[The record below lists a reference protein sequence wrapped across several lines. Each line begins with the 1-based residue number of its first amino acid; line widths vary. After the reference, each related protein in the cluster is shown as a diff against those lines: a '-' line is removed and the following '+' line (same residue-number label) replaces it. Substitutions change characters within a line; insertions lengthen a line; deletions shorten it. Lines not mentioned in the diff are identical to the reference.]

1 MSKKANRIALLAK
14 NGNISSGITKADDG
28 WNDLTQVENYVE
40 KIELPKLN
48 TDTDIQNI
56 LTAIP
61 SPWARAYMQYAALL
75 RPYFTDPFR
84 KSADYAG
91 ETKDTVQGMDSLY
104 LSLQEEWKGLIAL
117 LALKSENINVER
129 IVLEYVDDLKYDE
142 LNDAQRFERVKN
154 VYQLK
159 GAFGNMLFADSNVWG
174 AVDRPDGEYN
184 PPYFQLIKFDD
195 ILIAATHP
203 RSLAYPAAHY
213 KELENKNISW
223 FKKGKLVDPLHHL
236 KAPELDKLYHYV
248 NQIRKNL
255 ETYDSKFSK
264 NEVNTINLK
273 KFLQDWAQEI
283 RLFVEQKHTD
293 FKMRDVGVLDFFN
306 EFHSPF
312 DIVFNIDMKIYKH
325 EGKYLTENVTG
336 DLEELNPDQLLLDAK
351 KSKII
356 LLKSGG
362 FNDYLATALEAIG
375 DDGEKYFFSL
385 PLSEL
390 GLREFYSNLNTLLK
404 FGKGDKNIS
413 AKYIKSIES
422 VEVTLEVEIDGH
434 KTPFS
439 KIYKIQN
446 VNEPLDTN
454 VVLWPNFTASN
465 WNSYYMYSE
474 VLHNDDKIKG
484 IPLISKSDD
493 YEELMYKKGTENEL
507 YYITDELDVPD
518 HLQQADAHLLVSY
531 DKDRLK
537 GSDLKYEI
545 YNSNVPFKG
554 IELRGNEGDY
564 DDYNCGYILLD
575 DSKSDAEKGIINLDE
590 NELAKVDVGIDFGS
604 TNTTISYRTGDDAST
619 VLSSRNRR
627 RFLLGHDINDNNSLA
642 KPNELF
648 FFQNDEP
655 GYFYKS
661 SLLTHHRFR
670 LKNAPSSFANV
681 ITGGFPVWEE
691 NLNIIGGDE
700 EKVLLDINNTNAE
713 ILHDLKWRKQ
723 DQHIKNK
730 KAFLKTIWLLINAE
744 LFSDNKRPVSLSW
757 SYPTSMPN
765 SVRHDLEGVYSE
777 MVNTIV
783 PINDNSVN
791 LAQIGG
797 DKNLPYKVL
806 SESEAVSEYV
816 LNKGGVSVSKDTV
829 LINFDIGGTTSDIS
843 ILVND
848 PGDKRANLIRQTS
861 AKIAANRMSTA
872 AKFSKDLRK
881 CIEYF
886 VKKNQLN
893 IKCLEEFD
901 KNSDVS
907 TYLLNIVFN
916 KLEKNKIDGSLF
928 YNQCWNPDD
937 DTLDRGET
945 RGLFA
950 IASYISGLLLF
961 HTAQKVRGLIENGEL
976 KQKKYHIK
984 FNSFGKGGRLF
995 DWLRNGVNEN
1005 EANKYYEDCF
1015 RLGSQRDSNDLD
1027 IIASFGNYEVAE
1039 NTKKEVA
1046 FGLVNKYES
1055 FKSDSKSGSEVIGED
1070 GYKFKGKPL
1079 SWNQEI
1085 TPEMIHEF
1093 GEALE
1098 FPTNSELPRFTLF
1111 IDRYISLVRDWNV
1124 FDTSVIK
1131 SEISNFAERKLEN
1144 YVKTDAAWIDHK
1156 MTANK
1161 LELKDFKLTASP
1173 FLYEGMCFLDEVLI
1187 PKLYSLNKDNTKP
1200 TVLSAGMDE

>member
-1 MSKKANRIALLAK
+1 
-14 NGNISSGITKADDG
+14 
-28 WNDLTQVENYVE
+28 
-40 KIELPKLN
+40 
-48 TDTDIQNI
+48 
-56 LTAIP
+56 
-61 SPWARAYMQYAALL
+61 
-75 RPYFTDPFR
+75 
-84 KSADYAG
+84 
-91 ETKDTVQGMDSLY
+91 
-104 LSLQEEWKGLIAL
+104 
-117 LALKSENINVER
+117 
-129 IVLEYVDDLKYDE
+129 
-142 LNDAQRFERVKN
+142 
-154 VYQLK
+154 
-159 GAFGNMLFADSNVWG
+159 
-174 AVDRPDGEYN
+174 
-184 PPYFQLIKFDD
+184 
-195 ILIAATHP
+195 
-203 RSLAYPAAHY
+203 
-213 KELENKNISW
+213 
-223 FKKGKLVDPLHHL
+223 
-236 KAPELDKLYHYV
+236 
-248 NQIRKNL
+248 
-255 ETYDSKFSK
+255 
-264 NEVNTINLK
+264 
-273 KFLQDWAQEI
+273 
-283 RLFVEQKHTD
+283 
-293 FKMRDVGVLDFFN
+293 
-306 EFHSPF
+306 
-312 DIVFNIDMKIYKH
+312 
-325 EGKYLTENVTG
+325 
-336 DLEELNPDQLLLDAK
+336 
-351 KSKII
+351 
-356 LLKSGG
+356 
-362 FNDYLATALEAIG
+362 
-375 DDGEKYFFSL
+375 
-385 PLSEL
+385 
-390 GLREFYSNLNTLLK
+390 
-404 FGKGDKNIS
+404 
-413 AKYIKSIES
+413 
-422 VEVTLEVEIDGH
+422 
-434 KTPFS
+434 
-439 KIYKIQN
+439 
-446 VNEPLDTN
+446 
-454 VVLWPNFTASN
+454 
-465 WNSYYMYSE
+465 
-474 VLHNDDKIKG
+474 
-484 IPLISKSDD
+484 
-493 YEELMYKKGTENEL
+493 
-507 YYITDELDVPD
+507 
-518 HLQQADAHLLVSY
+518 
-531 DKDRLK
+531 
-537 GSDLKYEI
+537 
-545 YNSNVPFKG
+545 
-554 IELRGNEGDY
+554 
-564 DDYNCGYILLD
+564 
-575 DSKSDAEKGIINLDE
+575 
-590 NELAKVDVGIDFGS
+590 
-604 TNTTISYRTGDDAST
+604 
-619 VLSSRNRR
+619 
-627 RFLLGHDINDNNSLA
+627 
-642 KPNELF
+642 
-648 FFQNDEP
+648 
-655 GYFYKS
+655 
-661 SLLTHHRFR
+661 
-670 LKNAPSSFANV
+670 
-681 ITGGFPVWEE
+681 
-691 NLNIIGGDE
+691 
-700 EKVLLDINNTNAE
+700 
-713 ILHDLKWRKQ
+713 
-723 DQHIKNK
+723 
-730 KAFLKTIWLLINAE
+730 
-744 LFSDNKRPVSLSW
+744 
-757 SYPTSMPN
+757 MPN

-783 PINDNSVN
+783 PINDKSVN

-1055 FKSDSKSGSEVIGED
+1055 FKTDSKSGSEVIGED

-1098 FPTNSELPRFTLF
+1098 FPTNSDLPRFTLF

-1131 SEISNFAERKLEN
+1131 SEISSFAERKLEN

-1200 TVLSAGMDE
+1200 TVLSSNKDE